1 MAEYKCGKC
10 GSWYRGVPFDQLS
23 RVTREH
29 IKNCE
34 KRVTECDSKTQ
45 MNEVVREYTDGGAGV
60 MITLTGSDSKFRC
73 KCGANVFRK
82 AKDPQYGEIFICNA
96 CRAEYLG
103 E

>member
-1 MAEYKCGKC
+1 MAEYKCGDC
-10 GSWYRGVPFDQLS
+10 GSWYRGVPFDHLAQVA
-23 RVTREH
+23 RQHRET
-29 IKNCE
+29 CE
-34 KRVTECDSKTQ
+34 KRVIERDSKTQ
-45 MNEVVREYTDGGAGV
+45 MDETVREYTDGDVGV

-82 AKDPQYGEIFICNA
+82 AKDLQYGEIFICNA